1 MAANCACMRAGE
13 CPKQNYFPS
22 TTVPRADTT
31 SLKAASL
38 HAACMAYAPCP
49 GRGGYVTGGG
59 EGENDGVRSHV
70 CFQKAGA
77 MAGEAEGCRT
87 GCKQQQGTISCVWC
101 AKSYKC
107 PKRSTADEENKRQ
120 SSLYCMGCLS
130 HPEVNMFQCWR
141 KGRAGL

>member
-1 MAANCACMRAGE
+1 MRAGE

-31 SLKAASL
+31 SLEAASL

-87 GCKQQQGTISCVWC
+87 AAGNNFLCLRESSASALQAPLHWDGKHVQRVIN
-101 AKSYKC
+101 A
-107 PKRSTADEENKRQ
+107 PKEALLMKKIR
-120 SSLYCMGCLS
+120 
-130 HPEVNMFQCWR
+130 
-141 KGRAGL
+141 GRVAYILWDVYPTQR